1 MRRPLVVLAL
11 AASALAACEVNVVES
26 RGANAPPPNG
36 GRTAPP
42 AYGNGG
48 TTAPPA
54 YGNGGTTAPPAYGNG
69 GTTAPPA
76 YGNGGTTAP
85 PAYGNGG
92 TTAPPA
98 YGNGGTTAPP
108 AYGNPPPAN
117 TGGPVVAPPP
127 SNVGVGGGVVASGA
141 GVPFGRGTSA
151 TGRMAPIMILPTPAP
166 SGPGTR
172 GSDMATPI
180 GRLPL
185 VSGDV
190 DFGTN
195 VQYSDSLKGMVYLL
209 PPGTTSMPNYDA
221 LRPQLALWT
230 RTFEVEPQNFAGLG
244 APGATPRATDF
255 GIRYEGFVTA
265 RQAGT
270 FQFTM
275 ANEDGAKLYIDNRLV
290 IDNDGV
296 HPVTF
301 KTVNIDLTAAVHLLR
316 VDYFKAGTN
325 REVCLELWVHSPGMR
340 TDAVGMLSPSL

>member
-1 MRRPLVVLAL
+1 MRLRTLVTSRSVFAALAL
-11 AASALAACEVNVVES
+11 SALAACEVNVVES
-26 RGANAPPPNG
+26 RGANAPPANG
-36 GRTAPP
+36 GGTAPP

-76 YGNGGTTAP
+76 YGNGGATAP
-85 PAYGNGG
+85 PARGNGG

-108 AYGNPPPAN
+108 AN

-127 SNVGVGGGVVASGA
+127 SNVGGGLVASGT
-141 GVPFGRGTSA
+141 GLPFGPGA
-151 TGRMAPIMILPTPAP
+151 MGRMRPIQILPTPAP

-185 VSGDV
+185 VAGDV

-195 VQYSDSLKGMVYLL
+195 VQYADSIKGLVYLL

-221 LRPQLALWT
+221 MRPQLALWT
-230 RTFEVEPQNFAGLG
+230 RTFEVEPQNYAGLN
-244 APGATPRATDF
+244 APGASPRATDF

-265 RQAGT
+265 RQGGT
-270 FQFTM
+270 YQITM

-296 HPVTF
+296 HPVTY
-301 KTVNIDLTAAVHLLR
+301 KTVNVDLTAAVHLLR
-316 VDYFKAGTN
+316 IDYFKAGTN
-325 REVCLELWVHSPGMR
+325 REVCLEVWVHTPSMQPE
-340 TDAVGMLSPSL
+340 AVWMLSPSL